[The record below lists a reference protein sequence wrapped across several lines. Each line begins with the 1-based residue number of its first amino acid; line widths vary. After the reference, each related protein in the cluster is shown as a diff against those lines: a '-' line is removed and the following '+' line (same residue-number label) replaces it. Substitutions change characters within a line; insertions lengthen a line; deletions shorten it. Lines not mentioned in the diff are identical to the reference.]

1 MAKEKEYSILVNLQ
15 VFLDCL
21 IKTLQKK
28 TQWEQILAKKKGY
41 NQHISFR
48 VFTPPH
54 EYIDL
59 QLSMKRFLTH
69 ANIMNNLLEYCSSLS
84 CDLIVSA

>member
-1 MAKEKEYSILVNLQ
+1 MAKEKKNSILVNLE
-15 VFLDCL
+15 VPLDCL
-21 IKTLQKK
+21 IKTLQRKI
-28 TQWEQILAKKKGY
+28 QWEKTLVKEKDY

-59 QLSMKRFLTH
+59 QLSMKRSLTH
-69 ANIMNNLLEYCSSLS
+69 ANIMNNLLECCS
-84 CDLIVSA
+84 

>member
-1 MAKEKEYSILVNLQ
+1 MAKEKKNSILVNLE
-15 VFLDCL
+15 VPLDCL
-21 IKTLQKK
+21 IKTLQRKI
-28 TQWEQILAKKKGY
+28 QWEKTLVKEKDY

-59 QLSMKRFLTH
+59 QLSMKKILMSTH
-69 ANIMNNLLEYCSSLS
+69 ANIMNNLLDCLS
-84 CDLIVSA
+84 CHITISA